1 MSTAAEPHVPDLPE
15 RAEQV
20 RAALDTEDRA
30 RFDADLDQALEGARQ
45 TRDLKP
51 LGHVVEAWWRLVLLH
66 RHGGAA
72 WAQTEAQLR
81 AGQTPP
87 SEHAPVEVEE
97 LIARQLG

>member
-1 MSTAAEPHVPDLPE
+1 MPDLPE

-20 RAALDTEDRA
+20 RAALNGEDRA
-30 RFDADLDQALEGARQ
+30 RFDGELDQALEAARQ

-51 LGHVVEAWWRLVLLH
+51 LGHVVEAWWRLVLLR

-81 AGQTPP
+81 AGHTPP
-87 SEHAPVEVEE
+87 AELAPVEVEE

>member
-1 MSTAAEPHVPDLPE
+1 MAAEQRMPDLPE

-20 RAALDTEDRA
+20 RAALDGEDHA
-30 RFDADLDQALEGARQ
+30 QFDADVDQALEAARQ

-51 LGHVVEAWWRLVLLH
+51 LGHVVEAWWRLVLLR
-66 RHGGAA
+66 RHGGTA

-81 AGQTPP
+81 AGQTPGA
-87 SEHAPVEVEE
+87 EHAPVEVEE